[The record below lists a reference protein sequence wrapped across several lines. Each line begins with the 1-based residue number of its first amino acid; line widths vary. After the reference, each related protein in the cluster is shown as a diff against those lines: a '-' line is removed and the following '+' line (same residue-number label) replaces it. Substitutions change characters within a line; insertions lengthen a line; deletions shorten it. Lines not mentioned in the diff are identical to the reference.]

1 MNNKFINNF
10 ISLATGSGL
19 NIIIG
24 LLTTPIITRLVSPN
38 DYGNFSLFTMY
49 SNLVLMFL
57 VLGLDQSFV
66 RWFYKNDDVKYK
78 SDLLYNCI
86 KIPIGICVM
95 MLVLLLIGVFWNNNE
110 YICGKN
116 LVYLV
121 FFFTVLIALINRF
134 SFLVVRLQYKAKS
147 LSSLLVAQKVIY
159 VISVILFSIVL
170 KRYFFL
176 ILIISNFLSL
186 VIVTAVSIVLEKDI
200 WRFRKVKYRHNNLE
214 LIKYGFPLM
223 ISSSINVIFQ
233 SADRYVIGI
242 YGTNS
247 DVGIYASA
255 LSIINIFSIIQ
266 TSFNTIWMPTAIEHY
281 EKEKEDKQFYANVN
295 QIITVLMFI
304 LGLSLILI
312 KDVIVLFLGEKYR
325 EASFILPFLIFHP
338 IMYTISETT
347 VVGIYFKK
355 RPKMQVVVAIVS
367 CVANVVGNLVLVPLL
382 GSKGAAISTGISYII
397 FFALR
402 THLANRLYYIDF
414 KLKKFYV
421 TTFLVTI
428 YAALNSFYISG
439 IWSVFIYI
447 VICSIIFIL
456 YKDVLINGLNFMK
469 KYIRKKI

>member
-1 MNNKFINNF
+1 MNNKFISNF

-110 YICGKN
+110 YICGEN

-121 FFFTVLIALINRF
+121 FFFTVFIALINRF

-186 VIVTAVSIVLEKDI
+186 VIVTAISIVLEKDI
-200 WRFRKVKYRHNNLE
+200 WRFRKVKYRHNNLDF
-214 LIKYGFPLM
+214 IKYGFPLM

-355 RPKMQVVVAIVS
+355 RSKMQVIVAIVS
-367 CVANVVGNLVLVPLL
+367 CVANIVGNIILVPLL
-382 GSKGAAISTGISYII
+382 GSKGAAISTGVSYII

-421 TTFLVTI
+421 TTFLVII
-428 YAALNSFYISG
+428 YAALNSFYTSG

-447 VICSIIFIL
+447 VSCSFIFIL

>member
-1 MNNKFINNF
+1 MNNKFISNF

-95 MLVLLLIGVFWNNNE
+95 MFILLLIGVFWNNNE

-121 FFFTVLIALINRF
+121 FFFTVFIALINRF

-186 VIVTAVSIVLEKDI
+186 IIVTAISIVLEKDI
-200 WRFRKVKYRHNNLE
+200 WRFRKVKYRHNNLD

-242 YGTNS
+242 YGSNS

-295 QIITVLMFI
+295 QVITVLMFI

-355 RPKMQVVVAIVS
+355 RPKMQVIVAIVS
-367 CVANVVGNLVLVPLL
+367 CVANIAGNIILVPLL
-382 GSKGAAISTGISYII
+382 GSKGAAISTGVSYII

-421 TTFLVTI
+421 TTFLVII
-428 YAALNSFYISG
+428 YAALNSFYTSG

-447 VICSIIFIL
+447 VSCSFIFIL

-469 KYIRKKI
+469 KYIRKNI

>member
-110 YICGKN
+110 YICGEN

-186 VIVTAVSIVLEKDI
+186 VIVTAISIVLEKDI
-200 WRFRKVKYRHNNLE
+200 WRFRKVKYRHNNLD

-355 RPKMQVVVAIVS
+355 RPKMQVIVAIVS
-367 CVANVVGNLVLVPLL
+367 CVANIVGNIILVPLL
-382 GSKGAAISTGISYII
+382 GSKGAAISTGVSYII

-421 TTFLVTI
+421 TTFLVII
-428 YAALNSFYISG
+428 YAALNSFYTSG

-447 VICSIIFIL
+447 VSCSFIFIL

-469 KYIRKKI
+469 KYIRKNI